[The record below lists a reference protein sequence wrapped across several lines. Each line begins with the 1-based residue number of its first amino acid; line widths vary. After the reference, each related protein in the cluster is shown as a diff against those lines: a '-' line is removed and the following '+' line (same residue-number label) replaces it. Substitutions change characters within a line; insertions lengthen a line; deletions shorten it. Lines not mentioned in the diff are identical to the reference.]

1 MFAVVYRCLY
11 IALVLYITVT
21 AYRKDGDFTGAVL
34 FCFLMLAAL
43 ELLYWLYWIKA
54 NTSEFAD
61 RFKSWFRKQQ
71 DKAANDRLYP
81 NVPLFIALAVA
92 AIFIGLAAVL
102 HITFPESCDPESR
115 KWLFRVA
122 ICKQPFRFFMY
133 SVEVGGMAVLGLAY
147 LMIAY
152 RSWRR

>member
-1 MFAVVYRCLY
+1 M
-11 IALVLYITVT
+11 TVT
-21 AYRKDGDFTGAVL
+21 EYRKDGDFIGAVL
-34 FCFLMLAAL
+34 FFLLMLAAL
-43 ELLYWLYWIKA
+43 ELIYWLYWLKA

-61 RFKSWFRKQQ
+61 RFKIWLGKQQ
-71 DKAANDRLYP
+71 NRTTQDQSYP
-81 NVPLFIALAVA
+81 NVPLFIALAIA
-92 AIFIGLAAVL
+92 AIFIGLAVVL

-122 ICKQPFRFFMY
+122 ICKQPLRFVMY
-133 SVEVGGMAVLGLAY
+133 SVEVGGMMVLGLAY